1 MIIKTIK
8 NGSAVIRIDDSC
20 CKDVTP
26 EKAQERINNFAAIIT
41 KAEREQRERTA

>member
-8 NGSAVIRIDDSC
+8 NGSAVIRIDDSY